1 MTPEE
6 KKAYNRAY
14 YQEYKKKGLKK
25 GRKKS
30 TKKKVSSKKG
40 KKGKSETLLGLS
52 NSGLTDAGKMQWAM
66 EKDNLSKQMNAELAK
81 AKTPEERAKIKQDYQ
96 NRALAALEKIKSDP
110 KMAKAK
116 KEKAAKASKGSSG
129 NKGSSGGK
137 ESTKESSKSK
147 KDDDEDEEEESTA
160 KSSKSSKSTAAQGG
174 TSKGTTTSRSAVSTS
189 AAEPILDESEEPLN
203 DEQISNI
210 KNQIETLREQIADVP
225 PETREM
231 VKTRVS
237 DMITELK
244 KRLGYGQGAAGN

>member
-30 TKKKVSSKKG
+30 SKKKTSSKKG

-52 NSGLTDAGKMQWAM
+52 NSGLNDAGKMQWAM

-81 AKTPEERAKIKQDYQ
+81 AKTPEERARIKQDYQ
-96 NRALAALEKIKSDP
+96 NKALAALQKIKSDP

-147 KDDDEDEEEESTA
+147 KDDDEDEEESTA

-189 AAEPILDESEEPLN
+189 AAEPVLDESEEPLN

-210 KNQIETLREQIADVP
+210 KDRIETLREQIADMP

-231 VKTRVS
+231 VKARVS